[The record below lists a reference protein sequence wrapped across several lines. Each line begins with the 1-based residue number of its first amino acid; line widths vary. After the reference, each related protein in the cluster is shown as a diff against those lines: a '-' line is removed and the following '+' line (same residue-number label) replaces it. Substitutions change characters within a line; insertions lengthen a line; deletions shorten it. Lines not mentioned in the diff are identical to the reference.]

1 MGDER
6 YRRDLSAHHLRGVII
21 FEFLNDRAES
31 ARFHLEPVDD
41 DDASVRDAVRARVVR
56 ESAVS
61 S

>member
-1 MGDER
+1 M
-6 YRRDLSAHHLRGVII
+6 II